1 MDPWQLFILVFFV
14 VLPLALLG
22 TRRRWADDR
31 LTFRGRPTE
40 RDWNRQVHPPSPDDD
55 HH

>member
-1 MDPWQLFILVFFV
+1 MDEWQIFILVFSI
-14 VLPLALLG
+14 VLPLMLLG
-22 TRRRWADDR
+22 ARGPWHDDR

-40 RDWNRQVHPPSPDDD
+40 RDWRPQVDRAPSDD